1 MEKPTISEIKALSLP
16 EVGVIHLQNGCRL
29 HLIEDPGARY
39 VRFDAVFHTGRYQE
53 KQPLTA
59 KGCSLMISEGCQ
71 GMSRQA
77 LDAYFDDRGSSLD
90 IRTSLDHLFVSF
102 VSLEEYAESLVEITS
117 KVCFEPVFPQ
127 EEFERMK
134 KRQKQ
139 KISSQL
145 KKPDVIAYRE
155 MTSLIFG
162 PESPYGYNSTQRGY
176 EDLLLSDII
185 EYHTTNLLHGK
196 FDLFLT
202 GNVSTPLVKKI
213 LASFDHKRPLPS
225 SPEDFRAPVCLVPS
239 DSTIELPTAAQCSL
253 RIFKPSILRQD
264 PQYPTLYL
272 LNIILG
278 GYFGSRLMKNIREG
292 EGLTYGIYS
301 SLDTLQHGGYFY
313 ISTETSPKNLDTV
326 KKLINKELDLLRS
339 QKISDSELL
348 MTQRYLAGQL
358 LRMID
363 GPLNLLKVYRTLVLD
378 ELEPVFF
385 NRLLSSIWSSS
396 PNAIKAAAEE
406 HLDPKSI
413 SNLVVGKP

>member
-1 MEKPTISEIKALSLP
+1 MEKPTISEIKALALP
-16 EVGVIHLQNGCRL
+16 NVDVIHLANGCRL
-29 HLIEDPGARY
+29 HLIDDPGARY
-39 VRFDAVFHTGRYQE
+39 VRFDAVFHAGRYQE
-53 KQPLTA
+53 KLPLTA
-59 KGCSLMISEGCQ
+59 KGCSLMITEGSQ

-77 LDAYFDDRGSSLD
+77 IDAYFDDRGSSID

-102 VSLEEYAESLVEITS
+102 VSLEEYAEELVDITAR
-117 KVCFEPVFPQ
+117 VCFEPVFP
-127 EEFERMK
+127 EDEFERMR

-139 KISSQL
+139 KITSQL
-145 KKPDVIAYRE
+145 QKPDVIAYRE

-162 PESPYGYNSTQRGY
+162 PNSPYGYNSTVKGY
-176 EDLLLSDII
+176 DELQLSDII
-185 EYHTTNLLHGK
+185 DYHKANVIHGQ

-202 GNVSTPLVKKI
+202 GKVSDTLIQKI
-213 LASFDHKRPLPS
+213 QASFDHKNGIVADPK
-225 SPEDFRAPVCLVPS
+225 DFFAPVSQVPS
-239 DSTIELPTAAQCSL
+239 DSTITLPKAAQCSL
-253 RIFKPSILRQD
+253 RIFKPSITRQS
-264 PQYPTLYL
+264 PQYPALYL

-278 GYFGSRLMKNIREG
+278 GYFGSRLMKNIREE

-313 ISTETSPKNLDTV
+313 ISTETSPKNLGLV
-326 KKLINKELDLLRS
+326 KRLISKELNGLRS
-339 QKISDSELL
+339 KKISRSELL

-385 NRLLSSIWSSS
+385 NRLLSSIWTSS
-396 PNAIKAAAEE
+396 PDAIKAAAEE

-413 SNLVVGKP
+413 SSLVVGKP